1 MKFIDLLTMSFG
13 NLVRRKMRTA
23 LTILGVIIGTAS
35 VVIMLSIG
43 IGMKEMTDKMY
54 EGEGSLTQIQV
65 DPKDDVGGNGKS
77 NANQQQYLKDEDI
90 QQLKSLEH
98 VQGISPVIETSV
110 ILLQG
115 KWISFATLTGSDEEY
130 MKNLKLKDGEIP
142 KASDKEL
149 RAIYGDAVLESF
161 NDAKTGKGFFDT
173 GVKPDVDYS
182 APMFV
187 IYDTDAYYA
196 SKTPNSANS
205 TDAGAVGGAA
215 DAGGSTSA
223 SGGDSTQKPKPP
235 KRYPIAKA
243 GELKSEEDGVYGT
256 YSYGV
261 YVNIDQL
268 KAELKKVFRGKAI
281 PNQPTTKKGR
291 PLNFWAYQHLIVN
304 VDKMKNV
311 AGVQKKMKDLGYNA
325 TSNVEWI
332 SSAKKQTQMIQMMLG
347 GIGGVSLFVAA
358 IGIANT
364 MMMSI
369 YERTKEIGIMKVLGC
384 DMNKIRDMFLMESAM
399 IGFAGGI
406 IGIGISYGVSIILNH
421 LGGAKMIMSMDGD
434 ISIIPLWLSGLSV
447 VFAVIVGMLAG
458 FFPSIRAMRLSPLAA
473 LRNE

>member
-1 MKFIDLLTMSFG
+1 M
-13 NLVRRKMRTA
+13 
-23 LTILGVIIGTAS
+23 
-35 VVIMLSIG
+35 
-43 IGMKEMTDKMY
+43 
-54 EGEGSLTQIQV
+54 
-65 DPKDDVGGNGKS
+65 
-77 NANQQQYLKDEDI
+77 
-90 QQLKSLEH
+90 
-98 VQGISPVIETSV
+98 
-110 ILLQG
+110 
-115 KWISFATLTGSDEEY
+115 
-130 MKNLKLKDGEIP
+130 
-142 KASDKEL
+142 
-149 RAIYGDAVLESF
+149 
-161 NDAKTGKGFFDT
+161 
-173 GVKPDVDYS
+173 
-182 APMFV
+182 
-187 IYDTDAYYA
+187 
-196 SKTPNSANS
+196 
-205 TDAGAVGGAA
+205 
-215 DAGGSTSA
+215 
-223 SGGDSTQKPKPP
+223 
-235 KRYPIAKA
+235 
-243 GELKSEEDGVYGT
+243 
-256 YSYGV
+256 

-311 AGVQKKMKDLGYNA
+311 ASVQKKMKDLGYNA

-399 IGFAGGI
+399 IGLAGGM